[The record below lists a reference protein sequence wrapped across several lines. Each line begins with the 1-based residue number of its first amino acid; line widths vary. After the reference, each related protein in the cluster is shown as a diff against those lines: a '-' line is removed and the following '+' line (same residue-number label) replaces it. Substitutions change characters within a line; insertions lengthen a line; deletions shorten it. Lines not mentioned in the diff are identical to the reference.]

1 MGTPIAKKKERRK
14 RWIKEEYANKL
25 GEKEKAEAR
34 KEGILEYLDHDNSLP
49 ENEGSIQTRLEIVSR
64 DNCVCV
70 VFFGSPLSL
79 EMKYIF
85 REN

>member
-1 MGTPIAKKKERRK
+1 MGTPIAKKERRK

-25 GEKEKAEAR
+25 REKEKAKAR
-34 KEGILEYLDHDNSLP
+34 KEGILEYLDRDNSLP
-49 ENEGSIQTRLEIVSR
+49 ENEGSMQTRLEVVSP
-64 DNCVCV
+64 DNCVCS
-70 VFFGSPLSL
+70 VFLGCPLLL